1 MVAGFFVLAIELV
14 FKNIGVYFLHK
25 GGRLMTL
32 DEVKPGSTVKIV
44 KNGAGGVI
52 GQRLMD
58 MGFFKGVTIK
68 VIRNAPLVDP
78 VEFLLGRQHVT
89 VRHSEA
95 ATIEVES
102 L

>member
-1 MVAGFFVLAIELV
+1 MSVFELV
-14 FKNIGVYFLHK
+14 FRNIDLYFSHK
-25 GGRLMTL
+25 GGGLLTL
-32 DEVKPGSTVKIV
+32 DEVKPGTTVKIV

-95 ATIEVES
+95 ASIEVES